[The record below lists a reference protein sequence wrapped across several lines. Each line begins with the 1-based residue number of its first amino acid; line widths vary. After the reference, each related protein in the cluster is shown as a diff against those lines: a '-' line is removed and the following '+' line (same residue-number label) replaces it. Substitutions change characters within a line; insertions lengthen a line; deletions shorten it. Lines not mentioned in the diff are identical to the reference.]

1 MDHTLSA
8 VLLFNLGF
16 IGLLPFIFFRRDG
29 VFNLRWFLT
38 AAPFLLASLCLVL
51 EWIQVVS
58 PTLQIWEFSWVS
70 LVLSL
75 LSITLIAFTWGTNRI
90 PLALWH
96 QSNDAPQMIVTF
108 GAYKR
113 IRHPFYT
120 SFILCLLAVVLHC
133 PHALSLLALVY
144 GVFILNWTASR
155 EEQRLSQSQFG
166 ADYLAYM
173 KVTGRFWPKW

>member
-8 VLLFNLGF
+8 VLLFNLIF
-16 IGLLPFIFFRRDG
+16 IALLPFIFFRRDG
-29 VFNLRWFLT
+29 VFNLKWFMT
-38 AAPFLLASLCLVL
+38 GAPFMLASVCLLL
-51 EWIQVVS
+51 EWFGILEVAQQ
-58 PTLQIWEFSWVS
+58 PQNWDWVALGLS
-70 LVLSL
+70 LV
-75 LSITLIAFTWGTNRI
+75 SITLIGFTCGTNRI
-90 PLALWH
+90 PLSLWH

-120 SFILCLLAVVLHC
+120 SFILCLLATLIHC
-133 PHALSLLALVY
+133 PHILSIIAFGY

-155 EEQRLSQSQFG
+155 EEARLSQSQFG
-166 ADYLAYM
+166 AEYLAYK